1 MKLANIQPEQ
11 LNSSF
16 ISFVSQLFGKKAKD
30 FLRME
35 NNNAAIKEIGHKQGS
50 FLNWALQN
58 QSNIESSLLN
68 TGLDF
73 INEQGE
79 DLKASVTSLILDNR
93 WHYIDKPTRKQ
104 SYRGILQRN
113 AHGVPYLK
121 LTYHSFRHGGYSEHF
136 NSKEVLKELWK
147 QGRDSA
153 YKPMV
158 SPKKPTPTPIETKPA
173 SIDWL
178 ARDYT
183 RWESLAPIGV
193 SHYLNRK
200 GLKDNFIP
208 GIRFGKDFIAVE
220 LIDFD
225 GNYCGL
231 QTINNDG
238 RKLFTKGLTKKGRF
252 VLIGEEKLPSRLTT
266 IHIAE
271 GVATAASIH
280 LAIGEPVFSALDAF
294 NLLPAARNL
303 KTKYPK
309 TQIIFWADNDW
320 QKADKKNPRGKVI
333 GNTGL
338 IQANSAAFKLRGA
351 LVCTPDFSQ
360 LFDDKAK
367 DATDFNDLHNI
378 VGLEAIAHVV
388 PRKPDIKLA
397 LTNELLKYHNHT
409 HGVVSPQNFESGK
422 KINYHARFI
431 KDVDFTQGVHLVRS
445 AIGTGKTAIVEAF
458 VKKSS
463 EKSVLF
469 TTHLISLVESAANRL
484 GLCSY
489 NDCDEYDLQMENRLS
504 ICLNSLGKLTSICSI
519 PNYDIVIIDE
529 IEQVLSRLTSHIEQ
543 KPLIFSVL
551 QYLIQNAKTVI
562 CLDAHL
568 SKITVEFI
576 RHTVPLMPVTVHF
589 NEHTHDDE
597 KTILFHDSGEN
608 VLMSAMQALESN
620 QAVYLAFNSKKNAYK
635 SFSTLEVAF
644 PLKKGLYISGDN
656 TGDNANKAFFSDV
669 NKESQKY
676 DYIVC
681 TPSVSTGVS
690 IDNNHFGF
698 VGGVF
703 CANVNAANDCMQALG
718 RVRNI
723 DLLHVFCEKR
733 FADKPTNSD
742 VIASKWSTTHMHDLS
757 LMNINENGERI
768 IMNTD
773 YERLCLSV
781 TIAKNRSFNDFYQSF
796 ALLALHD
803 GIKLEHADELLDLSA
818 KRELRTLK
826 NAVVNQEAGLISRA
840 ALSMTASELKALA
853 NKPRKTMNETRGFKK
868 QQIIEFYNLDIK
880 NAESIEALAT
890 VDEEGRFKKQI
901 LNLELALSNTQ
912 DAKNRFLKQ
921 IESHEM
927 FAPDLTHFATLQLLY
942 QRLLK
947 TFNLFSSSNNLSLQ
961 EYRYTRESIIE
972 SGFLTWIEE
981 QRAVLQGVIAIPSA
995 RRLNLDPVRFVGTLF
1010 ARLGLKQKRVGR
1022 AEDGVYHLDLERI
1035 QLLNNIIYRRKIG
1048 TMGANI
1054 PIDTSKLPEKR
1065 VIKPELISKCLQKIK
1080 TFFILEPDLAYT

>member
-1 MKLANIQPEQ
+1 MLFLEEKDKEKKQTKQ
-11 LNSSF
+11 L
-16 ISFVSQLFGKKAKD
+16 
-30 FLRME
+30 
-35 NNNAAIKEIGHKQGS
+35 S
-50 FLNWALQN
+50 FLDWALQN
-58 QSNIESSLLN
+58 QSQIESSLLSA
-68 TGLDF
+68 GLDF

-79 DLKASVTSLILDNR
+79 DLKTPVTDLILDNR
-93 WHYIDKPTRKQ
+93 WHYIDKPARKQ
-104 SYRGILQRN
+104 SYRGTLERN

-121 LTYHSFRHGGYSEHF
+121 LTYYSFRHGGYSEHF
-136 NSKEVLKELWK
+136 KSKEVIKELWK
-147 QGRDSA
+147 QGREGV
-153 YKPMV
+153 YKPIV
-158 SPKKPTPTPIETKPA
+158 SPKKPTPKPIEAKPA
-173 SIDWL
+173 PIDWL
-178 ARDYT
+178 ARDYA
-183 RWESLAPIGV
+183 RWIELAPIGV

-208 GIRFGKDFIAVE
+208 GIRFGKDFVAVE
-220 LIDFD
+220 LKDFD
-225 GNYCGL
+225 GKYCGL
-231 QTINNDG
+231 QTIYNDG
-238 RKLFTKGLTKKGRF
+238 RKLFSKGLAKKGRF
-252 VLIGEEKLPSRLTT
+252 VLIGEETLPSRLTT

-294 NLLPAARNL
+294 NLLPAAKVL
-303 KTKYPK
+303 KAKYPK

-320 QKADKKNPRGKVI
+320 QKAEKLNPRGKVI

-338 IQANSAAFKLRGA
+338 IQANSAAFKLRNA
-351 LVCTPDFSQ
+351 LVCTPDFSKIS
-360 LFDDKAK
+360 DPKTK
-367 DATDFNDLHNI
+367 DATDFNDLHNLI
-378 VGLEAIAHVV
+378 GLEAIARIV

-397 LTNELLKYHNHT
+397 LTHELAKYHNNT
-409 HGVVSPQNFESGK
+409 HGVVSPQNFTSGK
-422 KINYHARFI
+422 KINYKSRFI
-431 KDVDFTQGVHLVRS
+431 KDVDFTEGVHLVRS
-445 AIGTGKTAIVEAF
+445 AIGTGKTAVVEEL
-458 VKKSS
+458 VKKNPG
-463 EKSVLF
+463 KSVLF

-484 GLCSY
+484 ELCSY

-504 ICLNSLGKLTSICSI
+504 ICLNSLGKLTSVCSI

-543 KPLIFSVL
+543 KPLVFSVL

-589 NEHTHDDE
+589 NEHTHEDE

-608 VLMSAMQALESN
+608 ILMSAMQALEMN
-620 QAVYLAFNSKKNAYK
+620 QNVYLAFNSKKNAYK

-644 PLKKGLYISGDN
+644 PDKKGLYISSDN
-656 TGDNANKAFFSDV
+656 TGDKANKAFFSDV

-690 IDNNHFGF
+690 LDNNHFDF

-703 CANVNAANDCMQALG
+703 SANVNTANDCMQALG

-733 FADKPTNSD
+733 FADKPTNAT
-742 VIASKWSTTHMHDLS
+742 VIASKWSTTHAHDLS
-757 LMNINENGERI
+757 LMNINNNGERI
-768 IMNTD
+768 IMNAD

-803 GIKLEHADELLDLSA
+803 GIKLDYADEILDLSA

-826 NAVVNQEAGLISRA
+826 NAVVSFEAGLISKA
-840 ALSMTASELKALA
+840 ELSMTANELKALA

-868 QQIIEFYNLDIK
+868 QQIIAFYNLDIK
-880 NAESIEALAT
+880 NTESIEALAS
-890 VDEEGRFKKQI
+890 VDEEGRFKKQV
-901 LNLELALSNTQ
+901 LNLELALSDTS
-912 DAKNRFLKQ
+912 DAKKRFLEQ
-921 IESHEM
+921 VESHEM
-927 FAPDLTHFATLQLLY
+927 FAADLTHFATLQLLY
-942 QRLLK
+942 KQLLK
-947 TFNLFSSSNNLSLQ
+947 AFNLIASVNNLSLQ

-981 QRAVLQGVIAIPSA
+981 NRAVLQGVIAIPSA
-995 RRLNLDPVRFVGTLF
+995 RRLNLDPIRFIGTLF
-1010 ARLGLKQKRVGR
+1010 SRLGLKQKRVGR
-1022 AEDGVYHLDLERI
+1022 AEEGVYHLDIERI
-1035 QLLNNIIYRRKIG
+1035 QLLNNILYRRKVG
-1048 TMGANI
+1048 LMGSHI

-1065 VIKPELISKCLQKIK
+1065 VVKPELISKCLQKIK
-1080 TFFILEPDLAYT
+1080 GFFILEPDLAYT